1 MTDRLDGR
9 RSALAVPRALVCAVA
24 CVLAAGTLASC
35 ARATGAPASGA
46 EPSRGAEAAAS
57 SECADV
63 CVVEIENRTPLQL
76 DVIVRDGLSI
86 RTLGVVPGYA
96 TVTVEVPAGIPARQ
110 IDARVPPG
118 AISSGGAGR
127 RLDCQFKHRGG
138 GTARI
143 ICEGR
148 RG

>member
-1 MTDRLDGR
+1 VTKPLHGR
-9 RSALAVPRALVCAVA
+9 WSML
-24 CVLAAGTLASC
+24 VLAGAAAAGAAAAC
-35 ARATGAPASGA
+35 ARGAAAPAAGA
-46 EPSRGAEAAAS
+46 EPVAS
-57 SECADV
+57 PECADV
-63 CVVEIENRTPLQL
+63 CVVQIENRTPLQL

-96 TVTVEVPAGIPARQ
+96 TVTVEVPLGIPARQ

-127 RLDCQFKHRGG
+127 RLDCQFQQRGG

-143 ICEGR
+143 VCEDP